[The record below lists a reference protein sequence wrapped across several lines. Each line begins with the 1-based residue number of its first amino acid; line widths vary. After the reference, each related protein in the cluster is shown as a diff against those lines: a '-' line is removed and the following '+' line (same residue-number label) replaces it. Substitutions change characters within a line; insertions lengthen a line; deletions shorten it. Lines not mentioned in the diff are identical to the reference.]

1 MKANLERAAGATE
14 RFCGKNAALPILAN
28 ILIEADGNAVV
39 LTATNL
45 EHAVQFRVPARIS
58 KPGKLC
64 VQARTFSSLLQSL
77 DEDQLEAD
85 AERGNLHLRTNT
97 RESRLNGLSAEDFPI
112 IPKIKKTGT
121 FTVEAGI
128 LAGALSRV
136 LPAVSSSEFK
146 PELAGV
152 FFRVARDTVT
162 MCATDTFRLAEYRIP
177 LAKREEEAGEPFILP
192 HRTAQE
198 LVRIVDGM
206 DGAVS
211 MVLGDNQLLAESGA
225 TRMISR
231 LVEGNFPDYQGII
244 PADFTTSAHLSRAEI
259 TAGVRAS
266 GIFSSKLQE
275 ATLRLGQKQIEVFS
289 ANPEVGEYR
298 TRLAAAI
305 NGKDIAM
312 SFNWRYLLDG
322 IQALEEEEIFFGC
335 NQEASPA
342 LLRNKSRADFTYVV
356 MPIRVT

>member
-1 MKANLERAAGATE
+1 
-14 RFCGKNAALPILAN
+14 
-28 ILIEADGNAVV
+28 
-39 LTATNL
+39 
-45 EHAVQFRVPARIS
+45 
-58 KPGKLC
+58 
-64 VQARTFSSLLQSL
+64 
-77 DEDQLEAD
+77 
-85 AERGNLHLRTNT
+85 
-97 RESRLNGLSAEDFPI
+97 
-112 IPKIKKTGT
+112 
-121 FTVEAGI
+121 
-128 LAGALSRV
+128 
-136 LPAVSSSEFK
+136 
-146 PELAGV
+146 
-152 FFRVARDTVT
+152 
-162 MCATDTFRLAEYRIP
+162 
-177 LAKREEEAGEPFILP
+177 
-192 HRTAQE
+192 
-198 LVRIVDGM
+198 M